1 MEAVKRR
8 IPLSV
13 AIPSSIVADT
23 PHFREK
29 TYKVGLIGRACAIF
43 RVDEIVIY
51 PDGKGQNLSNQIDFV
66 SNILSYMETPQY
78 LRKKIFPV
86 KPLFE
91 YVGIL
96 PPLRT
101 PHHPINKYVRDLKL
115 NEFREGVVA
124 KSEGSS
130 SYVDIGVEKTAVL
143 QKLKLPVGKRV
154 TVRITGLQK
163 EHPEV
168 CLARMEEIG
177 LYWGYKVTVSSLPLG
192 RTIRTGSYDLTIA
205 TSRYGTSLA
214 KVAEEIRQKYR
225 ASKKVLVA
233 FGSPNEGLKEILRRE
248 NLKVEDVFDFTVN
261 VIEQQGTKTVR
272 TEEAVF
278 ASLTALEMTS

>member
-1 MEAVKRR
+1 MEAIKRQ

-23 PHFREK
+23 PHLREK

-43 RVDEIVIY
+43 RVDDVVIY
-51 PDGKGQNLSNQIDFV
+51 PDGKGQNTSNQIDFV

-78 LRKKIFPV
+78 LRKRIFPV
-86 KPLFE
+86 RPLFK

-101 PHHPINKYVRDLKL
+101 PHHPIAKYVRDLKL
-115 NEFREGVVA
+115 NEYREGVVI
-124 KSEGSS
+124 KSEGNR
-130 SYVDIGVEKTAVL
+130 SYVDIGVEETAVL
-143 QKLKLPVGKRV
+143 QELKLPIGKRV
-154 TVRITGLQK
+154 TVRLVNLQK

-168 CLARMEEIG
+168 CLARREEIG
-177 LYWGYKVTVSSLPLG
+177 LYWGYDVTASSLPLG
-192 RTIRTGSYDLTIA
+192 RTIRTGSYDLAIA
-205 TSRYGTSLA
+205 TSRYGTPLTQVS
-214 KVAEEIRQKYR
+214 EEVRQRYR
-225 ASKKVLVA
+225 ASKRVLIA
-233 FGSPNEGLKEILRRE
+233 FGSPSEGLKEILRRE

-261 VIEQQGTKTVR
+261 VIERQGTKTVR

-278 ASLTALEMTS
+278 ASLAALETIS